1 MTMAV
6 VILSRMALRKK
17 VTTPTSQ
24 IREESFD
31 VLMRRVMTSKP
42 LWASTTS
49 TMVMAPTRKKTI
61 CAVPMTD
68 SPSSAFS
75 FCESPSARA

>member
-1 MTMAV
+1 MAV

-24 IREESFD
+24 IREGSFD
-31 VLMRRVMTSKP
+31 VLMRRVMTSNP

-61 CAVPMTD
+61 CAVAMTD
-68 SPSSAFS
+68 SPSTTSS
-75 FCESPSARA
+75 FAGSPSASA